1 MANPRS
7 EGGAGGGGGGGGGG
21 LVGSGSASTEALRGV
36 VCGLVY
42 GATSPLVGH
51 PLDSV
56 KTRMQ
61 ADARY
66 AASSALQTARAIVAS
81 EGLRGLYRGLLPPLL
96 GSSVFRSVQF
106 SVYAGAISAA
116 RESPLLMRE
125 VPGAGGLQLRVL
137 AAGLASSVARALIET
152 PLELVKVRRQMG
164 LGWLVAESAEQALRD
179 PLRELRGLYR
189 GLGVTFLRTWGLMG
203 SFFVFV
209 DVLERKHADLLAVP
223 VLGPWMKGGVCTVA
237 AWALVWPFEVIK
249 NQVQASRGAEGDRRG
264 WLARARAVLAERGL
278 LGLYRGIGPGRECA
292 SPALFA
298 ACAGRARAPSTPPQ
312 LARALFLAL
321 ASLSHLPP
329 SRGARSTPPPSL
341 ARSGSRVHRQRR
353 VDGGPDAL
361 PAVL

>member
-1 MANPRS
+1 
-7 EGGAGGGGGGGGGG
+7 
-21 LVGSGSASTEALRGV
+21 
-36 VCGLVY
+36 
-42 GATSPLVGH
+42 
-51 PLDSV
+51 
-56 KTRMQ
+56 
-61 ADARY
+61 
-66 AASSALQTARAIVAS
+66 
-81 EGLRGLYRGLLPPLL
+81 
-96 GSSVFRSVQF
+96 
-106 SVYAGAISAA
+106 
-116 RESPLLMRE
+116 
-125 VPGAGGLQLRVL
+125 VL

-292 SPALFA
+292 
-298 ACAGRARAPSTPPQ
+298 
-312 LARALFLAL
+312 
-321 ASLSHLPP
+321 
-329 SRGARSTPPPSL
+329 
-341 ARSGSRVHRQRR
+341 
-353 VDGGPDAL
+353 
-361 PAVL
+361 